1 MVQANLAFNAMQCV
15 GILGL
20 LAALSATAHAQS
32 QQLPSEARQSSP
44 DPAATT
50 ALSNTA
56 PTNTALS
63 NTAAPS
69 STLPTEL
76 NEVFAQS
83 MGTGSFPSESYV
95 PSDMTNFG
103 DSTRPYLGGQFSET
117 DALSTGLNF
126 NEFPKDFRNG
136 LLVAKNRW
144 AVKFGGYVKADLIH
158 DFDPIDSRDFFE
170 PATIPVG
177 ATDRTNTRFHAR
189 QTRLNMD
196 ARWITDTG
204 HPLRFMVEGDFYGA
218 GDTLRLRHAYGEYG
232 HWIIGQTWTTFTHRA
247 ALPNTLDNVGDV
259 ASIGR
264 RQAQIRYTQK
274 WLEDRWSWSASI
286 ENPNVQPDEFLIEN
300 NLGVARNP
308 LPDLVTRLRY
318 TVDRG
323 QFQLALLGRQL
334 AFEPNGQPVRSGP
347 GGGLNGT
354 GFFDIT
360 KRCRTYGG
368 ILWGKGIGSY
378 RDLPDYALNDL
389 AEGKALESLAWYSGL
404 THQWNDRW
412 STNLTYSEGIV
423 TNLPGQS
430 PSSIAQLNYIAA
442 NLIWQPTKY
451 TFAGAEYLWGNR
463 ENYNQDAADA
473 HRIMVSFGFLLP

>member
-1 MVQANLAFNAMQCV
+1 VVQANLAFNAMQCV

-20 LAALSATAHAQS
+20 LAALSSTAHAQT
-32 QQLPSEARQSSP
+32 QQLPSEARQSSS

-50 ALSNTA
+50 ALSNTAPTNTA

-189 QTRLNMD
+189 QTRLN
-196 ARWITDTG
+196 
-204 HPLRFMVEGDFYGA
+204 L
-218 GDTLRLRHAYGEYG
+218 
-232 HWIIGQTWTTFTHRA
+232 
-247 ALPNTLDNVGDV
+247 
-259 ASIGR
+259 S
-264 RQAQIRYTQK
+264 
-274 WLEDRWSWSASI
+274 
-286 ENPNVQPDEFLIEN
+286 LIH
-300 NLGVARNP
+300 
-308 LPDLVTRLRY
+308 
-318 TVDRG
+318 
-323 QFQLALLGRQL
+323 
-334 AFEPNGQPVRSGP
+334 
-347 GGGLNGT
+347 
-354 GFFDIT
+354 I
-360 KRCRTYGG
+360 
-368 ILWGKGIGSY
+368 
-378 RDLPDYALNDL
+378 
-389 AEGKALESLAWYSGL
+389 
-404 THQWNDRW
+404 
-412 STNLTYSEGIV
+412 
-423 TNLPGQS
+423 
-430 PSSIAQLNYIAA
+430 
-442 NLIWQPTKY
+442 
-451 TFAGAEYLWGNR
+451 
-463 ENYNQDAADA
+463 
-473 HRIMVSFGFLLP
+473 